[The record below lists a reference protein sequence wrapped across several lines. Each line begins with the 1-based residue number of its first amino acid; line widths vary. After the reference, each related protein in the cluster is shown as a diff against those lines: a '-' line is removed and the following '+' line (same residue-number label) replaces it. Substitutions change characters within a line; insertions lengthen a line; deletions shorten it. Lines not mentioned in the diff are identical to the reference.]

1 MANDRVLN
9 AISDETRTWEG
20 LEALLRQVDWTFR
33 EMEAGEAADAAKD
46 RYLDALEYALQ
57 MRSTWRDDLTHLH
70 DSDCVTRLLELWNG
84 IATGPG
90 NKLKRDEW
98 V

>member
-1 MANDRVLN
+1 MGELK
-9 AISDETRTWEG
+9 
-20 LEALLRQVDWTFR
+20 ALLRQVDWTFR
-33 EMEAGEAADAAKD
+33 EMEDGEAADAARD

-57 MRSTWRDDLTHLH
+57 MRNTWRDDLTHLH
-70 DSDCVTRLLELWNG
+70 DSNCVTRLLELWNG

-98 V
+98 I